1 MSQNRNSQI
10 TEFVDFIREG
20 NLEGVQRILLENGN
34 NDESNPLLKKKFGQ
48 FKETALHLAVKYGH
62 EEIVKL
68 LLENG
73 ADIHATNLHLCT
85 VLHTATD
92 GTEGINIIMLILRC
106 NGVNVNA
113 RDGYG
118 NTPVK
123 LAAEKGNSDA
133 VRLLM
138 QNGADV
144 TIADN
149 GENTTL
155 HVAAKKGHVQV
166 LEMLLQKLVNTGIIG
181 KQNKDKNTPLHL
193 AVERQNR
200 QGVAMLLNFGAA
212 STMDVKNENGQ
223 TTVDLAKDHE
233 DKVIIDFLKDPKKA
247 KEWFQ
252 EKPKPL
258 CNPLQLFQEKPKQAK
273 TASRPAQ
280 LARGFSVEA
289 DSSANNPSY
298 QMTLSWPQE
307 LMQHLPQNI
316 HVNANQV
323 IINQQYS
330 TTVNGGEV
338 AVGPGNQVVNVQD
351 PTAIARSWAP
361 HALSGESHYEVN
373 VTGGNASVGDYS
385 VINVSTGTPRTPT
398 NASASFPVRGE
409 SPMDKL
415 DTSLPHQPAQEE
427 KPPTDKLNAS
437 MARLTPEEKSL
448 TDKSN
453 ASLPHMIQEEP
464 LTEKANMSPLYSVPE
479 LFQKKVNAPN
489 SSSAQQG
496 RGGSVAV
503 EANSCQ
509 ATGNVTSPHQFITAS
524 RENVAIPRGS
534 DVVTAQPSLSVVPI
548 AVAFLFVVVPPE
560 VLTRGPIALEVY
572 KNALA
577 EGETC
582 VKRVPLML
590 IGQNQAGKTSTKKS
604 LKGIS
609 FNPKE
614 DSTVGIDVDPSH
626 FKLSNEIWKAGEKN
640 QEANAEKAISFEHKT
655 ARLIVDTLKEE
666 KKATEKKRRHVT
678 SGRSYDSP
686 TYDSAIND
694 MPTSRELPQLPL
706 SESSKGPDQ
715 SQTFKDQARW
725 TREDFDVFTP
735 PEQEFE
741 EIAALAE
748 RLLQDDGLENGD
760 VYSVLWDFA
769 GQSVYYVTHVLF
781 LTARAIYFLVYD
793 LSQNPHER
801 AKPLVKQGWYKK
813 FQDMSDL
820 KTNLDY
826 LDLWMTSVAS
836 LASQDEDDIGPK
848 AELLPKKLPAV
859 FLVCTHADTP
869 HGGGDPHEMA
879 NEIFGFL
886 KKKPYG
892 SHLHD
897 VFCVNNTK
905 SGSESECPEVMRLR
919 EEVLAVSNELPY
931 INEAIPIKWL
941 KYEKALQKLGKKWIS
956 FDSAKHIASKV
967 CEINGDEEIRTL
979 LNFLH
984 DMRILIHFDDTPELD
999 NLVILDPQWLIDVFK
1014 KVITVRP
1021 YHWKEKKFEDLWCK
1035 LEREGILEENLVKH
1049 VWGNLNH
1056 QKGTV
1061 GSLIAIMEKFG
1072 LLCPLPSSDGLN
1084 SKQYLVPSML
1094 KSHPTEAIMKLT
1106 ASAQT
1111 PSLFIRFD
1119 SGQVPPGLFS
1129 GMVLQFYQW
1138 GKEEV
1143 LTGNP
1148 KLYHNF
1154 ARFFMSGDQLVLSQL
1169 SVPFLIH

>member
-1 MSQNRNSQI
+1 M
-10 TEFVDFIREG
+10 
-20 NLEGVQRILLENGN
+20 
-34 NDESNPLLKKKFGQ
+34 
-48 FKETALHLAVKYGH
+48 LH
-62 EEIVKL
+62 
-68 LLENG
+68 
-73 ADIHATNLHLCT
+73 D
-85 VLHTATD
+85 
-92 GTEGINIIMLILRC
+92 ML
-106 NGVNVNA
+106 
-113 RDGYG
+113 
-118 NTPVK
+118 
-123 LAAEKGNSDA
+123 S
-133 VRLLM
+133 
-138 QNGADV
+138 
-144 TIADN
+144 
-149 GENTTL
+149 
-155 HVAAKKGHVQV
+155 
-166 LEMLLQKLVNTGIIG
+166 
-181 KQNKDKNTPLHL
+181 
-193 AVERQNR
+193 
-200 QGVAMLLNFGAA
+200 F
-212 STMDVKNENGQ
+212 
-223 TTVDLAKDHE
+223 
-233 DKVIIDFLKDPKKA
+233 
-247 KEWFQ
+247 
-252 EKPKPL
+252 
-258 CNPLQLFQEKPKQAK
+258 
-273 TASRPAQ
+273 
-280 LARGFSVEA
+280 FS
-289 DSSANNPSY
+289 
-298 QMTLSWPQE
+298 
-307 LMQHLPQNI
+307 I
-316 HVNANQV
+316 
-323 IINQQYS
+323 
-330 TTVNGGEV
+330 
-338 AVGPGNQVVNVQD
+338 
-351 PTAIARSWAP
+351 
-361 HALSGESHYEVN
+361 
-373 VTGGNASVGDYS
+373 
-385 VINVSTGTPRTPT
+385 
-398 NASASFPVRGE
+398 
-409 SPMDKL
+409 
-415 DTSLPHQPAQEE
+415 
-427 KPPTDKLNAS
+427 
-437 MARLTPEEKSL
+437 
-448 TDKSN
+448 
-453 ASLPHMIQEEP
+453 
-464 LTEKANMSPLYSVPE
+464 
-479 LFQKKVNAPN
+479 
-489 SSSAQQG
+489 
-496 RGGSVAV
+496 
-503 EANSCQ
+503 
-509 ATGNVTSPHQFITAS
+509 
-524 RENVAIPRGS
+524 
-534 DVVTAQPSLSVVPI
+534 VPI

-626 FKLSNEIWKAGEKN
+626 FKLSNEVWKAGEKN

-686 TYDSAIND
+686 TYDSAINE
-694 MPTSRELPQLPL
+694 MSTSREPPQLPL

-715 SQTFKDQARW
+715 SQTSVDQARW
-725 TREDFDVFTP
+725 TPEDFDVFTP

-793 LSQNPHER
+793 LSQNPHDT

-836 LASQDEDDIGPK
+836 LASQDEDDVGPK

-892 SHLHD
+892 AHLHD

-1021 YHWKEKKFEDLWCK
+1021 YHWKEKEFEDLWCK

-1072 LLCPLPSSDGLN
+1072 LLCPLPSDSLN

-1129 GMVLQFYQW
+1129 GLVLQFYQW

-1154 ARFFMSGDQLVLSQL
+1154 ARFFMSGDQLTGCSVSFLCHSSSIEVISHNGELDGCLLKRTLSTDFACNTADFSRTRALRRQL
-1169 SVPFLIH
+1169 GLILECMRNQFRWLNNMRYQMSVICPVCCEGGAVVYCDRHDVERCKQEECLHFWSESELCDANRSIICTESASAQNITINARLWAPWFASPDEQVKNFSLSLFCYSTSLGGEEITCDIKDIE